1 MMALSPASFVA
12 APVGRRLDE
21 PVALWISSLT
31 DEVRCI
37 ALAAALRG
45 LGPFTLEEP
54 GARRGAFCRAGLGC
68 VSAAD
73 GDEALRR
80 ERLRRRAVAS

>member
-1 MMALSPASFVA
+1 MMALSPASFIA

-21 PVALWISSLT
+21 PVAFWVSSLA
-31 DEVRCI
+31 DEVRCV
-37 ALAAALRG
+37 ATAAALRE

-54 GARRGAFCRAGLGC
+54 SARRAAFFRAGLGR
-68 VSAAD
+68 VSAPAD
-73 GDEALRR
+73 REALRR